1 MTQQRPPSRNS
12 IAPELRVSQWFNCRE
27 PITLAGLR
35 GRVVSIHAF
44 QMLCPGCVMNAM
56 PQAVRLWQH
65 YRQSAVSEKVVVLGL
80 HTVFEHHRVM
90 TPEALA
96 VYLHEFRIPFPVGVD
111 TAAENGPIP
120 QTMQLYE
127 TQGTPTTLL
136 IDGEGGLRK
145 HHFGLESDEDLMR
158 EIDAL
163 VVALTPHQ

>member
-1 MTQQRPPSRNS
+1 MIQRRPPTLNS
-12 IAPELRVSQWFNCRE
+12 IAPELRVSQWFNSRE

-35 GRVVSIHAF
+35 GRVVLIHAF

-65 YRQSAVSEKVVVLGL
+65 YRQSAVSEKIAVLGL

-111 TAAENGPIP
+111 TPGENGPIP

-136 IDGEGGLRK
+136 IDGEGRLRK
-145 HHFGLESDEDLMR
+145 HHFGLESDEDVMR

-163 VVALTPHQ
+163 AAALV